1 MHTPDFFSRDIS
13 WLSFNERVLMEA
25 GKDTVPVGERIK
37 FLSIYSS
44 NLDEF
49 YRVRMPALMAL
60 QKINKTK
67 PGKDTIYTGALEEAK
82 AVINHQQELF
92 GKTIAGITPLL
103 EQHGIKL
110 LYNQP
115 FPDEIMPELTE
126 YFFTQILAF
135 LQPVGLAGMR
145 PDFFPG
151 NNKLYMIVQ
160 LQYAGKESGY
170 VIVNIPS
177 DALPRFKA
185 CTVNNT
191 TYIVF
196 LEDIIRRH
204 LSYIFRQATVAG
216 AWNFKITRDAE
227 LNLEDD
233 YSEDMA
239 EKIEKQI
246 MKRDYGLATRF
257 LYQPGIPPTGFEMMI
272 EKFNLAKAGIVAGGV
287 YHNLKDLS
295 SLPINKTGS
304 SSGGRLPSSMA
315 AYEPWPPILHPAT
328 SKPRSLFEAIA
339 DRDILIHPPYQSY
352 NTVLR
357 YFNEAAI
364 DPAVSE
370 IYVTLYRVADDSK
383 IVNALISAARNGKH
397 VTVLVELKA
406 RFDEANNIRWA
417 RKMKEAGVKIVYSDT
432 ALKVHAKIALV
443 KRKDKI
449 GTYYA
454 GLLATG
460 NLNEST
466 ARFYTDHILLTADYA
481 MLSEMET
488 LFIYLSQRKKT
499 GSNTNNKFRR
509 LLVAQFNLQKTF
521 IDMIDR
527 EIAWA
532 RQGKPAKIIIK
543 LNNLEEK
550 KLISKLYEASQAG
563 VNIQLLVRSICCLV
577 PGVIGLSENITV
589 KRIIDRYLEHGRI
602 FIFHNGGDE
611 EIFLGSAD
619 WMDRNIYR
627 RIEVCFPI
635 YDKTAQQEIKD
646 IVDLQ
651 LQDTVQ
657 AVQLDSH
664 LQNHPIEST
673 GQNIRSQEAIYQ
685 YIKNKAANLV

>member
-1 MHTPDFFSRDIS
+1 MQTPDFFSRDIS

-25 GKDTVPVGERIK
+25 GRDTVPLGERIK

-67 PGKDTIYTGALEEAK
+67 PGKDTSYTGALEEAK
-82 AVINHQQELF
+82 AIIHRQQELF

-103 EQHGIKL
+103 EQKGIRL

-115 FPDEIMPELTE
+115 VPEEIMPGLTE
-126 YFFTQILAF
+126 YFFTQVLAF
-135 LQPVGLAGMR
+135 LQPVNLAGIR

-160 LQYAGKESGY
+160 LQYAGRESGY
-170 VIVNIPS
+170 VIINIPS

-185 CTVNNT
+185 STVNDT
-191 TYIVF
+191 TYITF
-196 LEDIIRRH
+196 IEDVIKQH
-204 LSYIFRQATVAG
+204 LPYMFRQATVAG

-227 LNLEDD
+227 LSLEDD
-233 YSEDMA
+233 FAEDMA

-246 MKRDYGLATRF
+246 MKRDYGFATRF
-257 LYQPGIPPTGFEMMI
+257 LYQPGIPPTGLEMI
-272 EKFNLAKAGIVAGGV
+272 IDKFGLAKAGIVAGGV
-287 YHNLKDLS
+287 YHNLKDLA
-295 SLPINKTGS
+295 SLPLNNKVPQYESWPASMQEVTGK
-304 SSGGRLPSSMA
+304 
-315 AYEPWPPILHPAT
+315 T
-328 SKPRSLFEAIA
+328 RSLFEAIA
-339 DRDILIHPPYQSY
+339 AKDIIIHPPYQSY

-383 IVNALISAARNGKH
+383 IVQALISAARNGKQ

-417 RKMKEAGVKIVYSDT
+417 RKMKEAGVKIIYSDP

-481 MLSEMET
+481 MLSEMEQ
-488 LFIYLSQRKKT
+488 LFIHLSQRKKT
-499 GSNTNNKFRR
+499 GNANIKFNH
-509 LLVAQFNLQKTF
+509 LLVAQFNLQRAFMDK
-521 IDMIDR
+521 IDR

-532 RQGKPAKIIIK
+532 RQGRPAKIIIK

-563 VNIQLLVRSICCLV
+563 VQIQLLVRSICCLM
-577 PGVIGLSENITV
+577 PGMVGMSENIRV
-589 KRIIDRYLEHGRI
+589 RRIVDRYLEHGRV
-602 FIFHNGGDE
+602 FIFNNGGDE
-611 EIFLGSAD
+611 EIYLGSAD

-635 YDKTAQQEIKD
+635 YDKAVQQEIRD
-646 IVDLQ
+646 LIDLQ
-651 LQDTVQ
+651 LRDTVQ
-657 AVQLDSH
+657 AVQLDSR
-664 LQNHPIEST
+664 LQNHPIEDTEQSV
-673 GQNIRSQEAIYQ
+673 RSQEAIYQ
-685 YIKNKAANLV
+685 YIRNKAANLV